1 MNDNATLKLYVNQRL
16 VSQRKAHAKTTINEI
31 IERWKRMYAL
41 DKHNYKIN
49 IQVPSKMNPK

>member
-16 VSQRKAHAKTTINEI
+16 VSQRKANSKSTINEI

-41 DKHNYKIN
+41 DKHNYKIY